1 MKLNINTLVFFNAV
15 EICILQRHKNILR
28 DLEALHKQE
37 RLKLDHKLKKIVH
50 EFRAVGGDMRD
61 LSHAMQTIVVPA
73 LSGSEDAEK
82 LAASSSS
89 VLEIECFKLMKKSE

>member
-1 MKLNINTLVFFNAV
+1 M
-15 EICILQRHKNILR
+15 QRHKHILE

-37 RLKLDHKLKKIVH
+37 RLKFEQRMKKIIR
-50 EFRAVGGDMRD
+50 EFRAVGGEMRD

-89 VLEIECFKLMKKSE
+89 VLEIECFKLMKKSD

>member
-1 MKLNINTLVFFNAV
+1 M
-15 EICILQRHKNILR
+15 QRHKHILG
-28 DLEALHKQE
+28 DLDVLHKQE
-37 RLKLDHKLKKIVH
+37 RLKFEQRMKKIIR
-50 EFRAVGGDMRD
+50 EFRAVGGEMRD

>member
-1 MKLNINTLVFFNAV
+1 M
-15 EICILQRHKNILR
+15 QRHKHILG
-28 DLEALHKQE
+28 DLDVLHKQE
-37 RLKLDHKLKKIVH
+37 RLKFEQRMKKIIR
-50 EFRAVGGDMRD
+50 EFRAVGGEMRD
-61 LSHAMQTIVVPA
+61 LSHAMQTIVIPA